1 MLIRNLRLIDGTG
14 AVCEGVDVRVRDG
27 RFVEVGAG
35 LEGHAT
41 LLDAAGATAIPG
53 LVDAHTHLSLD
64 ATPAAFE
71 HATAQSQAYQALGA
85 AHRAEALLAHGVT
98 TARDV
103 GGVAPVVF
111 ALRDAVRD
119 GHARG
124 PRIYAAGHW
133 LTATGGHGWPVG
145 HEADGPDAVRRAVR
159 EELKAGADLIKL
171 MASGGVVGPGLGPD
185 AVQFSEEEVRIAAA
199 EAHGAARTLAAHAH
213 GTGALA
219 NAIRGG
225 VDTVEHGSYLSEEL
239 IAEML
244 ARGTHLVPTLAVIQL
259 IIANAEAA
267 GLLGHTLERAQEV
280 AVAHR
285 QNVAAAHRAGVPI
298 VAGTDMGTPFTY
310 ADTIHRELEELVAIG
325 LKPLEAIEAAT
336 RRGAR
341 ALALDADLG
350 SVAPGRR
357 ADLVVLDG
365 DPLADIT
372 ATRRIRHVVQDGEVV
387 VRDGALVLA
396 RDQSTGST
404 G

>member
-14 AVCEGVDVRVRDG
+14 EVLDGVDVRVRDG
-27 RFVEVGAG
+27 RCVEIGARLDG
-35 LEGHAT
+35 DET

-64 ATPAAFE
+64 ATTGAFE
-71 HATAQSQAYQALGA
+71 HANAWSHAYQALGA
-85 AHRAEALLAHGVT
+85 AHRAERLLAHGVT

-111 ALRDAVRD
+111 GLRDAVHD

-145 HEADGPDAVRRAVR
+145 READGPDAVRRAVR
-159 EELKAGADLIKL
+159 EELKAGADLVKL
-171 MASGGVVGPGLGPD
+171 MASGGVVGPGLGPN
-185 AVQFSEEEVRIAAA
+185 AVQFSEDEVRVAAA
-199 EAHGAARTLAAHAH
+199 EAHGAAKTLAAHAH
-213 GTGALA
+213 GAGALA

-225 VDTVEHGSYLSEEL
+225 VDTVEHGSYLTEQL

-244 ARGTHLVPTLAVIQL
+244 ERSIFLVPTLAVVQL
-259 IIANAEAA
+259 ILANAEAA

-280 AVAHR
+280 AAAHR

-310 ADTIHRELEELVAIG
+310 PDTIHRELEELVAIG
-325 LKPLEAIEAAT
+325 LAPIEAIEAAT
-336 RRGAR
+336 HRGAR
-341 ALALDADLG
+341 ALGLEDDFG

-372 ATRRIRHVVQDGEVV
+372 ATRRIRHVVQDGVVV

-396 RDQSTGST
+396 VRDSTSSAG
-404 G
+404 